1 MNLGPGSGAGE
12 QPAEF
17 FPSGAKAMHIGVDLD
32 LPLKLCQ
39 EVTLILGTRGCG
51 KCARDTT
58 VILLSNGL
66 EVPIKDL
73 NKYPSEKVVCL
84 NNDLK
89 LVPVDHME
97 LTSRT
102 VFKILKITTRSGRV
116 IELTPEHPLLDI
128 NGWHPASEFKTGD
141 MLATPRRTDFF
152 GNEEMRDCEVK
163 LVAYMLAEGG
173 LTTASSVFTNTD
185 PKIGIDFD
193 VAVSE
198 FHPTLST
205 NWVRKGICCLVVSS
219 DYAKNVVGKKCI
231 VSWCKEPSV
240 ARGRCSQH
248 YDGYKHSPE
257 FVPRP
262 RHAFALFMEQMGIRG
277 KLSIH
282 KTIPDAIF
290 KLPKRQLALF
300 LNRLFSC
307 DGTIKDDDNRVME
320 YYSSSYQLIMQVQS
334 LLLRF
339 GIIGRVKYKKS
350 KCDGKD
356 FDSWRLIV
364 TSESEV
370 TYLREIG
377 FIGEK
382 AVKAPKTLEHLLSVK
397 RNPNLD
403 VLPMA
408 VWKMV
413 KEECRSTG
421 ISTRELGRQFGV
433 KPQPCKFPHVDGSH
447 GIEYRCNPPGGYGQC
462 RPSREKVEKMA
473 SILGSSVLLKLAQ
486 SDVFWDEVVS
496 VEELTGE
503 FTVCDIGVPDYHNFV
518 AANFIIHNSYTL
530 GVFLEEMQKNNIS
543 FALFDVLGAH
553 REIVLPN
560 VIVINLHR
568 DEKVDVDRMIEKLLS
583 SNKSYIINMMEI
595 HEPAKQQA
603 IVGEFSIKLL
613 NSNPAGKGKIVV
625 TVIEEAEEFAPA
637 GTAKYIY
644 DSIIPLNR
652 LVKLGRAR
660 GCGVFFVTQRPQD
673 MSARLRSQC
682 SNFIVHRL
690 TNYTELDVL
699 RKQLVAASRGD
710 ANPTIQKVFAFKPG
724 EALILSVYAP
734 DGLAFTKIRQRET
747 KHAGTNVLGDLGG
760 SVAHDEIAQRP
771 QSLLPSIGSFFGDKP
786 AVPVGELSSS
796 PTAPVADKKEADA
809 LVVSSGKSAKASD
822 NSFDNLVKLAFVAIL
837 GFSGYVVYDSV
848 IKKKLAGF
856 DRSEESFMAYRDT
869 AFKKSQEELAGGE
882 KKQEMQPEDIEKL
895 DDGSKLLLESRKGG
909 SKKRTMMVP
918 PPSDDEP
925 NPFSYSPLGGER

>member
-1 MNLGPGSGAGE
+1 
-12 QPAEF
+12 
-17 FPSGAKAMHIGVDLD
+17 
-32 LPLKLCQ
+32 
-39 EVTLILGTRGCG
+39 
-51 KCARDTT
+51 
-58 VILLSNGL
+58 LSRN
-66 EVPIKDL
+66 
-73 NKYPSEKVVCL
+73 
-84 NNDLK
+84 
-89 LVPVDHME
+89 
-97 LTSRT
+97 
-102 VFKILKITTRSGRV
+102 
-116 IELTPEHPLLDI
+116 
-128 NGWHPASEFKTGD
+128 
-141 MLATPRRTDFF
+141 
-152 GNEEMRDCEVK
+152 
-163 LVAYMLAEGG
+163 
-173 LTTASSVFTNTD
+173 
-185 PKIGIDFD
+185 
-193 VAVSE
+193 
-198 FHPTLST
+198 
-205 NWVRKGICCLVVSS
+205 
-219 DYAKNVVGKKCI
+219 
-231 VSWCKEPSV
+231 
-240 ARGRCSQH
+240 
-248 YDGYKHSPE
+248 
-257 FVPRP
+257 
-262 RHAFALFMEQMGIRG
+262 
-277 KLSIH
+277 
-282 KTIPDAIF
+282 KTIPDCVF
-290 KLPKRQLALF
+290 RLPKRQLALF

-339 GIIGRVKYKKS
+339 GIIGRVKYKKT
-350 KCDGKD
+350 KFNGKD

-370 TYLREIG
+370 IYLREIG

-382 AVKAPKTLEHLLSVK
+382 AVKAPSVLEYLLSVK

-413 KEECRSTG
+413 KEECRSAG

-433 KPQPCKFPHVDGSH
+433 KPQANKFPHVDGSEGVH
-447 GIEYRCNPPGGYGQC
+447 YRCNPPGGYGQC
-462 RPSREKVEKMA
+462 RPSREKLEKMA

-486 SDVFWDEVVS
+486 SDIFWDEVVS

-530 GVFLEEMQKNNIS
+530 GVFLEEMSKNNIS

-568 DEKVDVDRMIEKLLS
+568 DEKVNVDKMIEKLLN

-613 NSNPAGKGKIVV
+613 NSNPSGKGKIVV

-747 KHAGTNVLGDLGG
+747 KHAGTNVLSDLGG
-760 SVAHDEIAQRP
+760 AVGRDEVAQKP
-771 QSLLPSIGSFFGDKP
+771 QSFLPSVGSFFGDRP
-786 AVPVGELSSS
+786 AEPIGELSSS
-796 PTAPVADKKEADA
+796 PSAAPAADKKEADA

-822 NSFDNLVKLAFVAIL
+822 NSFDNIVKLAFVAIL
-837 GFSGYVVYDSV
+837 GVSGYVVYNSV

-869 AFKKSQEELAGGE
+869 AFKKSQEAQAGGE
-882 KKQEMQPEDIEKL
+882 KKQEMQPEDIERL
-895 DDGSKLLLESRKGG
+895 DDSSKLLLESRKDG
-909 SKKRTMMVP
+909 SKKKRVLMP
-918 PPSDDEP
+918 LPSDDEP